1 MSLDTDDIEVL
12 TESFVQWA
20 QGFLHC
26 SKEQAHNLVQQTRSI
41 FDRGCHAVPS
51 LLAQHSVPLAYC
63 LAYQRLNRRAGVPV
77 ALANPTNRELCDIA
91 LSLGVMLPSLKTDN
105 PVQNQLPTVASFGHG
120 LRSLSPEQLIEMVGN
135 CTVQIDRCVELLPC
149 SAQVDVLAVSEDIVS
164 VLSLVLRALRQSS
177 GSTNP

>member
-12 TESFVQWA
+12 TESFVHWA
-20 QGFLHC
+20 QGFLNC
-26 SKEQAHNLVQQTRSI
+26 TEEQAHNLVQQTRSI
-41 FDRGCHAVPS
+41 FDKGCHAVPS

-63 LAYQRLNRRAGVPV
+63 LAYQRLNRQAGVPV
-77 ALANPTNRELCDIA
+77 ALVNPTNRELCDIA

-105 PVQNQLPTVASFGHG
+105 PVQNQLPTVSSFGQC
-120 LRSLSPEQLIEMVGN
+120 LRSLSLEQLIEIVGN
-135 CTVQIDRCVELLPC
+135 CTAQIDRCVELLPC
-149 SAQVDVLAVSEDIVS
+149 PAHVLAVSEDIVS